1 MPNARNFGPVGASE
15 RPEDA
20 LAVASDAAEASE
32 NLVRAASLSEGSPA
46 PLALFGVGLRSAALE
61 APGPSDPKRRSSAD
75 PGNRAAA
82 SAGDASGSAAARAPS
97 PAPPFLARGLHDGL
111 ISLPGA
117 GPDRSADLLEDIAG
131 EAQGASS
138 ASECEAPQAPGPD
151 ASPRLPA
158 RRGQAAAPSAPALAT
173 RAGADGSHA
182 AADAG
187 APSDPKRDPHAGVR
201 DGADGRKPE
210 GAAPETQAPGANPP
224 ALLPSAGRLSG
235 RLAALAETAKD
246 YARSA
251 QADNTQRAYA
261 ADWKMFA
268 SWLRRQGLAET
279 PPDPEAV
286 GLYLAAQVERGGAE
300 LSVSTLERR
309 LSGIAWR
316 YRQLGQPLDIR
327 DRHIATVLAGIR
339 RRHARPPLQKAA
351 IFADELLAMLA
362 VLEMDLRGL
371 RDRAILAIG
380 FAGGL
385 RRSEIVGLDCG
396 PGQTEDGSGWI
407 EIVPEGALLTIRG
420 KTGWREVEIGRGS
433 RPDTCPLALLETW
446 LRLGRIARGP
456 LFRAVARKNGG
467 ASGERLTD
475 KHVVRLVQKCAL
487 AAGLRG
493 ELSEGERRV
502 AFGGHSLRA
511 GLASS
516 AQIEEAH
523 VQKHLGHASA
533 EMTRRYQRKR
543 DRFRI
548 NLTKAAGL

>member
-1 MPNARNFGPVGASE
+1 MPNAAKTRPCAPPGPPRGRSGGDLE
-15 RPEDA
+15 
-20 LAVASDAAEASE
+20 LGEASE
-32 NLVRAASLSEGSPA
+32 NTARRLSRGPA
-46 PLALFGVGLRSAALE
+46 PNARFGEALQSATSQAL
-61 APGPSDPKRRSSAD
+61 GPSGPERRSSAD
-75 PGNRAAA
+75 PRNDAAALDRAGSEPELAGAPSSAAPEFARAAA
-82 SAGDASGSAAARAPS
+82 AEISAGLGRIAAFSRASPPGEPHDAEAPEARRDHIVAPDVPARAAFIGAAGG
-97 PAPPFLARGLHDGL
+97 PAPIG
-111 ISLPGA
+111 
-117 GPDRSADLLEDIAG
+117 
-131 EAQGASS
+131 
-138 ASECEAPQAPGPD
+138 
-151 ASPRLPA
+151 
-158 RRGQAAAPSAPALAT
+158 
-173 RAGADGSHA
+173 
-182 AADAG
+182 AG
-187 APSDPKRDPHAGVR
+187 APSDPTRSLHEGDR
-201 DGADGRKPE
+201 DGRKQE
-210 GAAPETQAPGANPP
+210 GAALETQAPGASPP
-224 ALLPSAGRLSG
+224 ALLRSAGRLSG
-235 RLAALAETAKD
+235 RLAALAETAKA

-268 SWLRRQGLAET
+268 SWLRRQGLPET

-286 GLYLAAQVERGGAE
+286 GLYLASQVERRGAE
-300 LSVSTLERR
+300 LSVATLERR

-316 YRQLGQPLDIR
+316 YRQLGEPLEIR

-339 RRHARPPLQKAA
+339 RRHGRPPSQKAA

-362 VLEMDLRGL
+362 TLEMDLRGL

-396 PGQTEDGSGWI
+396 PRQTEDGSGWV
-407 EIVPEGALLTIRG
+407 ELFPEGALLTIRG
-420 KTGWREVEIGRGS
+420 KTGWRDVEIGRGS
-433 RPDTCPLALLETW
+433 RPDTCPVALLETW
-446 LRLGRIARGP
+446 LRLGRISHGP
-456 LFRAVARKNGG
+456 LFRAIARKNGG
-467 ASGERLTD
+467 VSGERLTD
-475 KHVVRLVQKCAL
+475 KHVVRLVKTCAL

-493 ELSEGERRV
+493 ELSEGERRL

-543 DRFRI
+543 DRFQV